1 MLVSY
6 KRASRS
12 NMSRTC
18 SQLTRLLLVAGLL
31 LLSTHTRLHARQASF
46 GDIAVVAH
54 SNVPVD
60 NLSFVDLRK
69 VVLGDKQ
76 YWETNLRVTLLLR
89 APVARERDIVLSKV
103 YEMTESQFRQYWIG
117 KVFRAEVAAGPKIVN
132 STDASI
138 GLLSSVPGCIAFIDS
153 TQVPKNFKI
162 LRIDGKLPGQDG
174 YPLR

>member
-1 MLVSY
+1 
-6 KRASRS
+6 
-12 NMSRTC
+12 MSRTRRHF
-18 SQLTRLLLVAGLL
+18 TRFLFLAGF
-31 LLSTHTRLHARQASF
+31 LLSHTHVPLHARQAPF
-46 GDIAVVAH
+46 RDIAVVTH

-60 NLSFVDLRK
+60 NLTFVELRK

-89 APVARERDIVLSKV
+89 APVARERDIVLQKV

-138 GLLSSVPGCIAFIDS
+138 GLLSSVPGSIAFIDS
-153 TQVPKNFKI
+153 AQVPKNFKI

>member
-1 MLVSY
+1 
-6 KRASRS
+6 
-12 NMSRTC
+12 MSRTRRHF
-18 SQLTRLLLVAGLL
+18 TRFLLLAAFLL
-31 LLSTHTRLHARQASF
+31 LHKHGPVHARQASF
-46 GDIAVVAH
+46 ADIAVVAH

-60 NLSFVDLRK
+60 NLSFVELRK

-89 APVARERDIVLSKV
+89 APVARERDVVLQKV

-117 KVFRAEVAAGPKIVN
+117 KVFRAEVAAGFKIVS

-138 GLLSSVPGCIAFIDS
+138 GLLSSVPGAIAFIDS
-153 TQVPKNFKI
+153 AQVPKNFKV

>member
-1 MLVSY
+1 
-6 KRASRS
+6 
-12 NMSRTC
+12 MSRTRRHFTLC
-18 SQLTRLLLVAGLL
+18 LFVAGF
-31 LLSTHTRLHARQASF
+31 LLSHTRVPLHARQAPSR
-46 GDIAVVAH
+46 DIAVVIN

-60 NLSFVDLRK
+60 NLTFVELRR

-89 APVARERDIVLSKV
+89 APVARERDIVLQKV

-138 GLLSSVPGCIAFIDS
+138 GLLSSVPGSIAFIDS
-153 TQVPKNFKI
+153 AQVPKNFKI